1 MKIRHRALLLATTL
15 FAAPALVSA
24 AETAP
29 EGQPGWHK
37 GQMKEDCGPR
47 GMKEGRH
54 GKHQGRHQMER
65 MMDPA
70 RFEQRLSERLE
81 KLDSPELKAQFIASH
96 QARLASMEQ
105 QMLLHRM
112 MAESKAQAIED
123 ADLKAATLEKIAA
136 DSKLKQQRLKLMQ
149 EALNKLQG

>member
-1 MKIRHRALLLATTL
+1 MKTKHSALLLAATL
-15 FAAPALVSA
+15 IAVPALVSA
-24 AETAP
+24 ADMAA

-54 GKHQGRHQMER
+54 GKHQGRHQGER

-70 RFEQRLSERLE
+70 RFEQHLSERLAE
-81 KLDSPELKAQFIASH
+81 LDSPELKAQFFATQ

-105 QMLLHRM
+105 QLLMHKLV
-112 MAESKAQAIED
+112 AEDKAADIED
-123 ADLKAATLEKIAA
+123 AELKAATLEKIAA
-136 DSKLKQQRLKLMQ
+136 DSKLRQQRLELMQ
-149 EALNKLQG
+149 DTLDKLRG

>member
-47 GMKEGRH
+47 GMKEAA
-54 GKHQGRHQMER
+54 M
-65 MMDPA
+65 
-70 RFEQRLSERLE
+70 
-81 KLDSPELKAQFIASH
+81 AST
-96 QARLASMEQ
+96 RDGTRWS
-105 QMLLHRM
+105 
-112 MAESKAQAIED
+112 
-123 ADLKAATLEKIAA
+123 
-136 DSKLKQQRLKLMQ
+136 
-149 EALNKLQG
+149 G

>member
-1 MKIRHRALLLATTL
+1 MKTTHSALLLAATL
-15 FAAPALVSA
+15 LAAPALAGA
-24 AETAP
+24 AETTP
-29 EGQPGWHK
+29 QGQPGWHQ
-37 GQMKEDCGPR
+37 GQMKADCGSR

-65 MMDPA
+65 IMDSA

-96 QARLASMEQ
+96 QARLAAMEQ
-105 QMLLHRM
+105 QMLLHKL

-123 ADLKAATLEKIAA
+123 AELKAATLDKIAA
-136 DSKLKQQRLKLMQ
+136 DGKLKQQRLRLMQ